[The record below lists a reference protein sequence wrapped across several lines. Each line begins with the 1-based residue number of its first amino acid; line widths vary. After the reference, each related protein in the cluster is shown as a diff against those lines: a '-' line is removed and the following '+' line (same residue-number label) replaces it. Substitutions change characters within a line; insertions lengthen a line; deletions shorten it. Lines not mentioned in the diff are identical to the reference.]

1 VTAPPAPRRPALLTP
16 ADDWE
21 PWIGYIRV
29 STWKEE
35 KISPELQETALRAW
49 AARTRRRLLEP
60 LTIDLDVTGRNF
72 KRKIMRDIERVER
85 REAKGIAVWKY
96 SRFGR
101 TRDGVPRNLKRLED
115 VGGQLASATEEVD
128 ARTAGGRM
136 MRGIMFEFAAYES
149 DVRGEQWR
157 ETHDHRR
164 YKLHLPATGRRRF
177 GYLWTPRTVP
187 DPTAP
192 GGIRIQEERYDAPTG
207 TGNTSKRPRSGRW
220 SSTST
225 RPAGGPYAA
234 ACGPNRPSSA
244 TWTPGSAPASSA
256 STTRSAPAP
265 ANAAGTARTSCSS
278 PARKRN

>member
-101 TRDGVPRNLKRLED
+101 TRDGVH
-115 VGGQLASATEEVD
+115 AT
-128 ARTAGGRM
+128 
-136 MRGIMFEFAAYES
+136 
-149 DVRGEQWR
+149 
-157 ETHDHRR
+157 
-164 YKLHLPATGRRRF
+164 
-177 GYLWTPRTVP
+177 
-187 DPTAP
+187 
-192 GGIRIQEERYDAPTG
+192 
-207 TGNTSKRPRSGRW
+207 
-220 SSTST
+220 
-225 RPAGGPYAA
+225 
-234 ACGPNRPSSA
+234 
-244 TWTPGSAPASSA
+244 
-256 STTRSAPAP
+256 
-265 ANAAGTARTSCSS
+265 
-278 PARKRN
+278 